1 MRWGFISTL
10 VLVLLYWQYQ
20 SWTSEPESDER
31 ITETLA
37 SNTFEPEFVQLEQTN
52 KVSLPEV
59 SQAEEWL
66 QPSLKTL
73 FDHYLLEY
81 EQDSVAMWH
90 AFDRHC
96 LTLNDCAKVTDLF
109 KRYIDYKQALANID
123 DTQQQTVAEISIRLE
138 QLADVKNRFF
148 SEQEIMVLFGEE
160 NRWQQSAL
168 QRFAIRQD
176 PSLSEQ
182 QKQQLLNLHYQSL
195 QGTEAAAIAPSLQL
209 QKVVSL
215 NKAKQIDN
223 YNLLAA
229 EFGADTAD
237 RLIALKEKQAAWQL
251 KVTKFESESRQLAN
265 RLSGSRLTEAING
278 LKADMFTENEIKRLK
293 VLSSSSP

>member
-20 SWTSEPESDER
+20 NSTPGPKSDER
-31 ITETLA
+31 ITETLV
-37 SNTFEPEFVQLEQTN
+37 SDTFELGSVQLEQTD

-66 QPSLKTL
+66 QPGLKTL

-96 LTLNDCAKVTDLF
+96 LTLNDCAKVADLF

-138 QLADVKNRFF
+138 QLADVRNAFF

-168 QRFAIRQD
+168 QRLAIRQD

-195 QGTEAAAIAPSLQL
+195 QGAEAAAITPSLQL
-209 QKVVSL
+209 EKVVSL
-215 NKAKQIDN
+215 NKSEQIDD

-229 EFGADTAD
+229 EFGADAAE
-237 RLIALKEKQAAWQL
+237 RLIALKERQAAWQL
-251 KVTKFESESRQLAN
+251 KMAKFDSERTELAN
-265 RLSGSRLTEAING
+265 RLSGSKLTEAING
-278 LKADMFTENEIKRLK
+278 LKTDMFTENEIKRLK
-293 VLSSSSP
+293 VLNSH

>member
-1 MRWGFISTL
+1 MRWFFITTL

-20 SWTSEPESDER
+20 NSAPEPKSYEEVA
-31 ITETLA
+31 ETLVRD
-37 SNTFEPEFVQLEQTN
+37 TFEPRSLELKQAD
-52 KVSLPEV
+52 KVSLPAV
-59 SQAEEWL
+59 SQNEHWL

-81 EQDSVAMWH
+81 EQDSAAMWY

-96 LTLNDCAKVTDLF
+96 LALNDCAKVTELF

-123 DTQQQTVAEISIRLE
+123 DGQQQTVAEISIRLE
-138 QLADVKNRFF
+138 QLADVRNTFF

-168 QRFAIRQD
+168 QRLAIRQD

-229 EFGADTAD
+229 EFGADAAD
-237 RLIALKEKQAAWQL
+237 RLVELKARRTAWQL
-251 KVTKFESESRQLAN
+251 KVTKFENESRQLAN
-265 RLSGSRLTEAING
+265 HLSGSRLTEAING

-293 VLSSSSP
+293 VLSPP